1 MRYKIICRTDAV
13 NKNGEAPLY
22 LLFSHN
28 NRRKKVA
35 TGVVISPQFW
45 NDSAQ
50 QILPDCPN
58 RDELQYKLSEQVKT
72 YEKKIRRLEALDE
85 VVTFENLFDNKP
97 IVAKYSVSFFF
108 KQQILKM

>member
-1 MRYKIICRTDAV
+1 MRYKIICRTDAI
-13 NKNGEAPLY
+13 NKSGEAPLY

-58 RDELQYKLSEQVKT
+58 RHH
-72 YEKKIRRLEALDE
+72 ALFNITSS
-85 VVTFENLFDNKP
+85 V
-97 IVAKYSVSFFF
+97 YSLNDYIQS
-108 KQQILKM
+108 ILI